1 MIVDL
6 KEDLTRVLLNNG
18 WTKKIISMPGEVY
31 FTKAINPLMLIEVVV
46 MTSNPTQFLNIS
58 VYNTTG
64 IGKEHVMQK
73 YSQVFSAH
81 HIQSSALRLDSM
93 IPMLIED
100 VVVKFIKRILQ
111 KNNSDEGKDY

>member
-18 WTKKIISMPGEVY
+18 WTKKIISMPGEVH
-31 FTKAINPLMLIEVVV
+31 FTKAINPLLLIEVVI
-46 MTSNPTQFLNIS
+46 TSNQQQFLNIS
-58 VYNTTG
+58 IYNSKG
-64 IGKEHVMQK
+64 IGKEHIMQR
-73 YSQVFSAH
+73 YSQTFSQH
-81 HIQSSALRLDSM
+81 HIQLSVLHLDSM